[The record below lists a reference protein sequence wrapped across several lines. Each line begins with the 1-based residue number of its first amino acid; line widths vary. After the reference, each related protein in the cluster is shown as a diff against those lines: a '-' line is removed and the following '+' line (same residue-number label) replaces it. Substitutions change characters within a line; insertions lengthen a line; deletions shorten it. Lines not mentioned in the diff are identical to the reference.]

1 MLLKVSEFNFPDTVR
16 RKYFPLVIRASP
28 PEGWPRGTVVMSESK
43 VPYRCFLQIIGASPA
58 AEFQAEIGEYPD
70 NDARIALS
78 MLEEIALN
86 CPLREDEAAGIKK
99 DYETAS
105 TALQENRPPLFV
117 QGLIPPIFCAFE
129 AGVLSFSSA
138 LVLSLYTNAQVQW
151 EIAGLGLLDKSP
163 EAALKVFTDP
173 FFPGDLLNP
182 LEREPG
188 RLKAL
193 GCDSLKDFL
202 KERSPLSYGR
212 SRFLMRLA
220 AAIPP
225 QKRAGLTSDHGELL
239 LTIGKAK
246 REALFRGQR
255 ISVDGREFDLKDLRG
270 LNRPETRRLIRKR
283 GKRWRSS
290 LRNIVPASTG
300 ARPSRII
307 FRMTAMTMVCSS

>member
-28 PEGWPRGTVVMSESK
+28 PEGWPRETVVVSASK
-43 VPYRCFLQIIGASPA
+43 VSYRCFLQIIGASPA
-58 AEFQAEIGEYPD
+58 SEFQAEIGEYPD

-173 FFPGDLLNP
+173 FFPGDILN
-182 LEREPG
+182 RAAWEPG
-188 RLKAL
+188 RLRAL
-193 GCDSLKDFL
+193 GYESFKDFL
-202 KERSPLSYGR
+202 NEHSPFSYGR

-220 AAIPP
+220 AAIPA
-225 QKRAGLTSDHGELL
+225 QNRSGLTSDHGELL
-239 LTIGKAK
+239 LSIGKA
-246 REALFRGQR
+246 RRDALFRSDR
-255 ISVDGREFDLKDLRG
+255 ISLDGRMIDLKEILR
-270 LNRPETRRLIRKR
+270 LSRFETRRLIRKAR
-283 GKRWRSS
+283 EEKG
-290 LRNIVPASTG
+290 G
-300 ARPSRII
+300 AK
-307 FRMTAMTMVCSS
+307 A

>member
-1 MLLKVSEFNFPDTVR
+1 MLLQASEFHFPDAVR
-16 RKYFPLVIRASP
+16 EKYFHLIIRASP
-28 PEGWPRGTVVMSESK
+28 PEGWPRGTVVVSETK

-58 AEFQAEIGEYPD
+58 SEFKAEIGEYQNKD
-70 NDARIALS
+70 SRITLS
-78 MLEEIALN
+78 MLEEIAFN

-99 DYETAS
+99 EYDTAS
-105 TALQENRPPLFV
+105 AESDEKRPPLFV
-117 QGLIPPIFCAFE
+117 QGIISPIFCAFE
-129 AGVLSFSSA
+129 AGTFSFSSA
-138 LVLSLYTNAQVQW
+138 LVLSLYTKADVQW
-151 EIAGLGLLDKSP
+151 EIAGLGLFDKSP

-173 FFPGDLLNP
+173 FSPGDLLNR

-193 GCDSLKDFL
+193 GCDGLKDFL

-220 AAIPP
+220 ATIPP

-270 LNRPETRRLIRKR
+270 LNRPETRRLIRKTR
-283 GKRWRSS
+283 EEKG
-290 LRNIVPASTG
+290 G
-300 ARPSRII
+300 AQ
-307 FRMTAMTMVCSS
+307 A